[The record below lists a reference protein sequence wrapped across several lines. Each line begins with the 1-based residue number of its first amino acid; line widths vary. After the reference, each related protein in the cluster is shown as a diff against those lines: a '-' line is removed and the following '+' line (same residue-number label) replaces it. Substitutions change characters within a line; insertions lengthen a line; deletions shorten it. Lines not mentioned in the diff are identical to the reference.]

1 MYRLLFPALLLTT
14 IPAAAAPPDF
24 DRVVAPLIIKR
35 CIECHGP
42 TEPKGGLD
50 LTTKKTV
57 VGLDEESV
65 VVPGK
70 LAMSR
75 LWEQI
80 HTEEMPP
87 KHPLSVA
94 EKAVFK
100 NWIESGANWGSDPI
114 DPLALSTS
122 ERGGRDWWAL
132 QPLKPYSVPT
142 GINPVDH
149 FVAVARTTKGLS
161 ASAPADPRTLVRR
174 LYFDLI
180 GLPPSPETIEAFAK
194 NYSDEAY
201 LTLVDKLL
209 ASPQYGERWTRHWLD
224 LVRYGESDGF
234 ERNAPRPNAWHYRDF
249 VIAAFNADMPFD
261 QFAKWQIAGDILQP
275 NDPAAIE
282 ATGFLVA
289 GIHNTVL
296 GSNAVSNAMA
306 RQDEIEDILSAV
318 GQTFL
323 GLTVQCARCHDH
335 KFDAITQVDYYRFAA
350 ALGGVNHGERVAM
363 STNQQLA
370 RQKIEAELR
379 AKLADG
385 ERSVLAIEAL
395 GRERANAKLGVSN
408 AKPKLPVA
416 PLARWSFDGNANDA
430 YAHLNG
436 TLKNGAK
443 IERGR
448 LILDG
453 KSAHVVTAPLKAD
466 LKEKTLEVWLSL
478 PTLDQAGGGAMTI
491 ETSNGNIFDSIVYAE
506 RQPKKWLAG
515 SDNHRRTR
523 DGNGDFETAKPG
535 QWIHTAISYATDGR
549 IAIYRDGKPY
559 GTAYMLPEEGPILF
573 RAGDS
578 RILFGLRHT
587 GGGNAFL
594 NTMIDEARLY
604 DRALTIEEIAASAV
618 AGPDG
623 MSVSMD
629 DMLASLTVVERA
641 THSRLLAERVATVAK
656 LANLPAPA
664 KVFAITPKPVPPTH
678 VLSRGNVE
686 KPIAVVSAGGVASIP
701 GKANF
706 GLLHD
711 APEGLRRQKLAEWI
725 ARPDNPSFTRT
736 IVNRLWHH
744 HFGTGLVDSPSD
756 LGFNGGRPSHP
767 ELLDWLA
774 AELVRQKFH
783 LKPLHRLM
791 VTSTTYR
798 QSSAKRATAFEKDAD
813 NRLLWRMSPRRL
825 EGEAIRDAM
834 LVVAGKLNVK
844 AGGPGYHDV
853 RTYGDSGTLYYEPI
867 DPIGDEFQC
876 RTIYRFSPR
885 GERSALLETF
895 DCPDP
900 SALTPRRQITTTPLQ
915 ALALWN
921 DSFVLRTSQ
930 SYAERIGTEVVGVPA
945 QIDRAYRLS
954 LGRQPSDEE
963 RKRAIAVVEKHG
975 LAALCRVLFNCNE
988 FVVME

>member
-1 MYRLLFPALLLTT
+1 MLFPVLLLAS
-14 IPAAAAPPDF
+14 IPASAAPPDF
-24 DRVVAPLIIKR
+24 DRSLAPLFIKR

-75 LWEQI
+75 LWERVSI
-80 HTEEMPP
+80 DEMPP
-87 KHPLSVA
+87 KHPLSPA

-100 NWIESGANWGSDPI
+100 SWIESGANWGRDPI

-132 QPLKPYSVPT
+132 QPLKPHAVPAN
-142 GINPVDH
+142 IHPVDH
-149 FVAVARTTKGLS
+149 FVAIARTAKGLS
-161 ASAPADPRTLVRR
+161 ASVPADPRTLVRR

-180 GLPPSPETIEAFAK
+180 GLPPSPETIEAYAK
-194 NYSDEAY
+194 NPSDEAY
-201 LTLVDKLL
+201 FALVDKLL
-209 ASPQYGERWTRHWLD
+209 ASPQYGERWARHWLD

-261 QFAKWQIAGDILQP
+261 QFARWQIAGDILQP
-275 NDPAAIE
+275 DEPAAIQ

-296 GSNAVSNAMA
+296 GSNAISNATA
-306 RQDEIEDILSAV
+306 RQDEIEDILAAV

-363 STNQQLA
+363 SADTQRD
-370 RQKIEAELR
+370 RQILEKELK
-379 AKLADG
+379 AKLAVG
-385 ERSVLAIEAL
+385 ERSVLAIEAI
-395 GRERANAKLGVSN
+395 GRERANAKLGVRN
-408 AKPKLPVA
+408 AKPKLPIA
-416 PLARWSFDGNANDA
+416 PLARWSFDGNTNDT
-430 YAHLNG
+430 YGHLNG
-436 TLKNGAK
+436 TLKSGAK
-443 IERGR
+443 IEGGR

-453 KSAHVVTAPLKAD
+453 KSAHVTTASLKAD

-478 PTLDQAGGGAMTI
+478 PTLDQSGGGGMTV
-491 ETSNGNIFDSIVYAE
+491 ESNDGNIFDSIVYAE

-515 SDNHRRTR
+515 SNSYRRTR
-523 DGNGDFETAKPG
+523 DANGAIETAKPG
-535 QWIHTAISYATDGR
+535 QWVHTAISYATDGR
-549 IAIYRDGKPY
+549 IAIYRDGKQY
-559 GTAYMLPEEGPILF
+559 GTAYTLPGESPVSF
-573 RAGDS
+573 RTDDS
-578 RILFGLRHT
+578 HIVFGMRHT
-587 GGGNAFL
+587 GGGKAFL
-594 NTMIDEARLY
+594 NAEIDEARLY
-604 DRALTIEEIAASAV
+604 DRALTSEEIAASAA
-618 AGPDG
+618 AGTDG
-623 MSVSMD
+623 MSVSMNEI
-629 DMLASLTVVERA
+629 LASLTAEERA
-641 THSRLLAERVATVAK
+641 THSQLLAGRAATTAK
-656 LANLPAPA
+656 LANLPAPTM
-664 KVFAITPKPVPPTH
+664 VFAIAPKSAPPTY

-686 KPIAVVSAGGVASIP
+686 KPKAIVSAGGVASIP
-701 GKANF
+701 GMANF
-706 GLLHD
+706 GLPHD

-725 ARPDNPSFTRT
+725 ARADNPAFTRT

-744 HFGTGLVDSPSD
+744 HFGIGLVDSPSD

-783 LKPLHRLM
+783 LKPLHRLL

-798 QSSAKRATAFEKDAD
+798 QSSAKVASAFAKDAD

-834 LVVAGKLNVK
+834 LVAAGKLNPK
-844 AGGPGYHDV
+844 LGGPGYHDV

-867 DPIGDEFQC
+867 DPIGDEFQR

-885 GERSALLETF
+885 GERSAILETF

-930 SYAERIGTEVVGVPA
+930 SFAERIGLEGKGTSA

-975 LAALCRVLFNCNE
+975 LTALCRVLFNCNE

>member
-1 MYRLLFPALLLTT
+1 MYRLLFPVLLLAS

-24 DRVVAPLIIKR
+24 DRTVAPLIIKR

-65 VVPGK
+65 VVPSK

-80 HTEEMPP
+80 HTDEMPP

-100 NWIESGANWGSDPI
+100 NWIESGANWGRDPI

-132 QPLKPYSVPT
+132 QPLKPHAVPAGT
-142 GINPVDH
+142 HPIDH
-149 FVAVARTTKGLS
+149 FVAISRTAKGLS

-180 GLPPSPETIEAFAK
+180 GLPPSPETIEAYA
-194 NYSDEAY
+194 NNPSDEAY
-201 LTLVDKLL
+201 FALVDKLL
-209 ASPQYGERWTRHWLD
+209 ASPQYGERWARHWLD

-275 NDPAAIE
+275 DEPAAIK

-296 GSNAVSNAMA
+296 GSNAISNATA
-306 RQDEIEDILSAV
+306 RQDEIEDILAAV

-350 ALGGVNHGERVAM
+350 ALGGVNHGERPA
-363 STNQQLA
+363 
-370 RQKIEAELR
+370 KKAE
-379 AKLADG
+379 
-385 ERSVLAIEAL
+385 
-395 GRERANAKLGVSN
+395 
-408 AKPKLPVA
+408 
-416 PLARWSFDGNANDA
+416 
-430 YAHLNG
+430 
-436 TLKNGAK
+436 
-443 IERGR
+443 
-448 LILDG
+448 
-453 KSAHVVTAPLKAD
+453 
-466 LKEKTLEVWLSL
+466 
-478 PTLDQAGGGAMTI
+478 PTL
-491 ETSNGNIFDSIVYAE
+491 VYA
-506 RQPKKWLAG
+506 
-515 SDNHRRTR
+515 
-523 DGNGDFETAKPG
+523 
-535 QWIHTAISYATDGR
+535 IS
-549 IAIYRDGKPY
+549 
-559 GTAYMLPEEGPILF
+559 
-573 RAGDS
+573 
-578 RILFGLRHT
+578 
-587 GGGNAFL
+587 
-594 NTMIDEARLY
+594 
-604 DRALTIEEIAASAV
+604 
-618 AGPDG
+618 
-623 MSVSMD
+623 
-629 DMLASLTVVERA
+629 
-641 THSRLLAERVATVAK
+641 
-656 LANLPAPA
+656 
-664 KVFAITPKPVPPTH
+664 PKPAPPTH

-686 KPIAVVSAGGVASIP
+686 KPKAVVSAGGVASIP
-701 GKANF
+701 GMANF
-706 GLLHD
+706 GLPHD

-725 ARPDNPSFTRT
+725 ARPDNPAFTRT

-774 AELVRQKFH
+774 SELVRQKFH

-798 QSSAKRATAFEKDAD
+798 QSSTKLASAFAKDAD

-834 LVVAGKLNVK
+834 LVVAGKLNPK

-867 DPIGDEFQC
+867 DPIGDEFQR

-900 SALTPRRQITTTPLQ
+900 SALTPRRQMTTTPLQ

-930 SYAERIGTEVVGVPA
+930 SFAERIGAEGKGVPA

-963 RKRAIAVVEKHG
+963 RKRATAVVEKHG